1 MKQTVIWSVLEYVC
15 RLLGVS
21 TGAVLLGVGID
32 TLLHGQSKSL
42 ALYLLDGGFSL
53 GSGLL
58 CQPPPDL
65 LLRVSFLPVLPLTGK
80 WSPVRSRASR
90 GSPCKGT
97 FPRANCR
104 VDQYSAFEAVH
115 LSGLPALKMY
125 NRTAWRSAPLPL
137 CSPWRG
143 SAMHTCWLR
152 AKRRGAFQKF
162 LAYALLSIACFLS
175 PVHVWQVMLPG
186 TQLIL
191 TSLAYFLL
199 SKQQKEDTGNGPPEQ
214 SSDPHDE
221 AVDEMAEDR
230 SRETSSFHRK
240 FGSLAGRLRSFFQA
254 CQRPKAFMASSCLV
268 SRKKPVGLEEQVEEM
283 VLPLGEEPEGLA
295 KESTSE
301 TAFILSPQM

>member
-1 MKQTVIWSVLEYVC
+1 
-15 RLLGVS
+15 
-21 TGAVLLGVGID
+21 
-32 TLLHGQSKSL
+32 
-42 ALYLLDGGFSL
+42 
-53 GSGLL
+53 
-58 CQPPPDL
+58 
-65 LLRVSFLPVLPLTGK
+65 
-80 WSPVRSRASR
+80 
-90 GSPCKGT
+90 
-97 FPRANCR
+97 
-104 VDQYSAFEAVH
+104 
-115 LSGLPALKMY
+115 
-125 NRTAWRSAPLPL
+125 
-137 CSPWRG
+137 
-143 SAMHTCWLR
+143 MHTCWLR

-283 VLPLGEEPEGLA
+283 ALPLGEEPEGLA

-301 TAFILSPQM
+301 TALILSPQM

>member
-42 ALYLLDGGFSL
+42 ALYLLISGMAVSL
-53 GSGLL
+53 WEVAYFAS
-58 CQPPPDL
+58 L
-65 LLRVSFLPVLPLTGK
+65 LLISCFV
-80 WSPVRSRASR
+80 
-90 GSPCKGT
+90 
-97 FPRANCR
+97 
-104 VDQYSAFEAVH
+104 
-115 LSGLPALKMY
+115 
-125 NRTAWRSAPLPL
+125 
-137 CSPWRG
+137 PWRG